1 MIPLTDSQAELV
13 SGGEGSGKHI
23 LGIMGQFSATLGC
36 PAWAVSPLPGEHS
49 QHCPGA
55 SLT

>member
-1 MIPLTDSQAELV
+1 MIPLTDSQAEV
-13 SGGEGSGKHI
+13 VRGGEGSGKQI
-23 LGIMGQFSATLGC
+23 LGIVGQFSATLGC
-36 PAWAVSPLPGEHS
+36 PAWAVSPRPGEHS